1 MTIKTILTCLTEK
14 ATADSLMR
22 AASTL
27 ARRHNAHL
35 IGLHTLEALMVYPG
49 IAMHIP
55 DTVYESYGVSQ
66 KEQSAAL
73 KAIFEH
79 HTHAEEF
86 VSEWRLLKCESET
99 TAERIVES
107 ARCADIVLMA
117 AARADDDSSAHIN
130 LVETVIRDAG
140 RPVVLVPAGFDA
152 DTLGTSILI
161 GWNGTREAARAAH
174 DALSVLQDG
183 DTAHILRVND
193 SSHDSD
199 RDSTTHDLAAA
210 FARHGIDTTL
220 VRKTWEKPGVAAALN
235 REAFEKGADM
245 IAIGAFGHSRAYD
258 FVIGAATR
266 DLLRQTKVPVM
277 FSR

>member
-1 MTIKTILTCLTEK
+1 MTIKTILTCLTEE
-14 ATADSLMR
+14 ATADALMR
-22 AASTL
+22 AATTL

-35 IGLHTLEALMVYPG
+35 IGLHTVEALMVYPG

-55 DTVYESYGVSQ
+55 DTVYETYGTSQ
-66 KEQSAAL
+66 NEQSATL
-73 KAIFEH
+73 KAIFER

-86 VSEWRLLKCESET
+86 VSEWRLLKSESET
-99 TAERIVES
+99 AADRIVES

-117 AARADDDSSAHIN
+117 AAPADDDSNAHVH
-130 LVETVIRDAG
+130 LVEAVIRDAG
-140 RPVVLVPAGFDA
+140 RPVIVVPLGFDA
-152 DTLGTSILI
+152 DTLGRSILI

-193 SSHDSD
+193 SKHDAD
-199 RDSTTHDLAAA
+199 RDATTNDLAAG

-220 VRKTWEKPGVAAALN
+220 VHKTWEKPGVAAALN
-235 REAFEKGADM
+235 REAFEKGADL

-266 DLLRQTKVPVM
+266 DLLRQTDLPVM